1 MPVARF
7 AGVEPFGIEA
17 VAAAAG
23 ADPDVLRMENLD
35 TDLAPPPAAVTATR
49 EAVGLDD
56 ANSYLPFT
64 GLAVLR
70 EAVGQRLTE
79 QTGRAYDPT
88 TEVVISSGGLAG
100 ILSALLATVD
110 TGDEVVVT
118 DPTYAGLLQ
127 RIRLVG
133 AVPRQVPSMVAEGR
147 WRLDTDALAR
157 AVGPRTRALLLMS
170 PTMPSGLMLTAD
182 EWRSVAEACDRAG
195 AWLIYDAAMENIRYD
210 GRPYLHPAQLP
221 GLAERT
227 ITVGSAAKEFRM
239 IGWRVGWVAAPR
251 AILSDIAQA
260 VIYNTV
266 VPSGFAQLGVA
277 AALTAR
283 DAGVAEAVAEW
294 QRRRDVL
301 LAQLDGLPVVAPDG
315 GWSAL
320 LDAHA
325 CGLTA
330 PDLSQRL
337 LDAGRI
343 AATPMTTWG
352 ERVAPR
358 YVRLVFSNEPVSRL
372 EGLRERVRA
381 ALPA

>member
-1 MPVARF
+1 MSVARF

-23 ADPDVLRMENLD
+23 TDPDVLRMENLD
-35 TDLAPPPAAVTATR
+35 TDLAPPSAAVAATR
-49 EAVGLDD
+49 EAVGRDD

-64 GLAVLR
+64 GLTVLR
-70 EAVGQRLTE
+70 EAVARRLTD
-79 QTGRAYDPT
+79 QTGRTYDPT

-110 TGDEVVVT
+110 SGDEVVVT

-133 AVPRQVPSMVAEGR
+133 AVPRQVPSVVVDGR
-147 WRLDTDALAR
+147 WRLDTDELAR
-157 AVGPRTRALLLMS
+157 VVTPRTRALLLMS
-170 PTMPSGLMLTAD
+170 PTMPSGLLLTEE
-182 EWRSVAEACDRAG
+182 EWHSVAQACDRVG

-210 GRPYLHPAQLP
+210 GHPYRHPAQLAP
-221 GLAERT
+221 LTERT

-239 IGWRVGWVAAPR
+239 IGWRVGWVVAPR
-251 AILSDIAQA
+251 GILADIAQA

-277 AALTAR
+277 AALTDPA
-283 DAGVAEAVAEW
+283 AGVAEAVAEW
-294 QRRRDVL
+294 QRRRDTV
-301 LAQLDGLPVVAPDG
+301 LAQLDGLPVVTPDG

-320 LDAHA
+320 LDASA
-325 CGLTA
+325 CGFSA
-330 PDLSQRL
+330 AELSQRL
-337 LDAGRI
+337 LTAGRV

-372 EGLRERVRA
+372 EGLRDRVLA
-381 ALPA
+381 ALSG

>member
-1 MPVARF
+1 MSVARF

-23 ADPDVLRMENLD
+23 TDSDVLRMENLD
-35 TDLAPPPAAVTATR
+35 TDIAPPPAAVAATR
-49 EAVGLDD
+49 AAVGLDD

-70 EAVGQRLTE
+70 EAVARRLAD
-79 QTGRAYDPT
+79 QTGRTYDPAA
-88 TEVVISSGGLAG
+88 EVVISAGGLAG

-118 DPTYAGLLQ
+118 DPTYAGLIQ
-127 RIRLVG
+127 RVRLVG
-133 AVPRQVPSMVAEGR
+133 AVPRQVPSVVVDGR
-147 WRLDTDALAR
+147 WRLDIDELAR
-157 AVGPRTRALLLMS
+157 VVTPRTRALLLMS
-170 PTMPSGLMLTAD
+170 PTMPSGLLLTD
-182 EWRSVAEACDRAG
+182 EEWRSVAEACDRVG

-210 GRPYLHPAQLP
+210 NHPYRHPAR
-221 GLAERT
+221 LAPLTERT

-251 AILSDIAQA
+251 DILADIAQA

-277 AALTAR
+277 AALTAP
-283 DAGVAEAVAEW
+283 DDGVAAAVAEW
-294 QRRRDVL
+294 QRRRDTL
-301 LAQLDGLPVVAPDG
+301 LTQLADLPVVVPDG

-320 LDAHA
+320 LDASA
-325 CGLTA
+325 CGFSA
-330 PDLSQRL
+330 AELSRRL
-337 LDAGRI
+337 LSAGRI

-372 EGLRERVRA
+372 AGLRDRVLA
-381 ALPA
+381 ALSG